1 LGTLVGAGLAWTRGR
16 SLKFGIPFVPFM
28 AAGAM
33 LAMCFGPTLME
44 SYHQYTH
51 PEKTDTLRLD
61 IRHHKAR
68 RRLGLPPLKPGQ

>member
-1 LGTLVGAGLAWTRGR
+1 
-16 SLKFGIPFVPFM
+16 M

-44 SYHQYTH
+44 SYRQYTN

-61 IRHHKAR
+61 IRHPKAR